1 MATLKRIN
9 LMLVENV
16 ENLGIVG
23 DVVDVRPGYA
33 RNYLLPHGLAVP
45 PTEGARKKVEER
57 RKAVE
62 AELAALQAQQQA
74 IFDKLQELEISIK
87 RSANED
93 GLLYGSVTTADIV
106 EALAEEGVTVSERAI
121 RIGSTIKH
129 LDSYPIPVQLTKELK
144 TEIKLWV
151 VSDKPAEELMAEELA
166 KGEEEAA
173 AEENKGDDTP
183 NFRVPDEAN
192 N

>member
-1 MATLKRIN
+1 MATQKRIK

-45 PTEGARKKVEER
+45 PTDGARKKVEER

-62 AELAALQAQQQA
+62 AELAKQLAEQEA
-74 IFDKLQELEISIK
+74 IFAKLEDLEITIM

-93 GLLYGSVTTADIV
+93 GLLYGSVTTHDIV
-106 EALAEEGVTVSERAI
+106 EALAAEGVTVSERAI

-129 LDSYPIPVQLTKELK
+129 LDSYPIPVQLTKEMK

-151 VSDKPAEELMAEELA
+151 VSDKPAEELMAEALA
-166 KGEEEAA
+166 DSDEGGEPEAP
-173 AEENKGDDTP
+173 KDTTP
-183 NFRVPDEAN
+183 TFNVPDEAN
-192 N
+192 I

>member
-45 PTEGARKKVEER
+45 PTDGARKKVEER

-62 AELAALQAQQQA
+62 AELAAVQAEQQA
-74 IFDKLQELEISIK
+74 VFAKLEEMEISIK

-166 KGEEEAA
+166 RDEEEAA
-173 AEENKGDDTP
+173 RAKARAERKSEFN
-183 NFRVPDEAN
+183 VPDEAN